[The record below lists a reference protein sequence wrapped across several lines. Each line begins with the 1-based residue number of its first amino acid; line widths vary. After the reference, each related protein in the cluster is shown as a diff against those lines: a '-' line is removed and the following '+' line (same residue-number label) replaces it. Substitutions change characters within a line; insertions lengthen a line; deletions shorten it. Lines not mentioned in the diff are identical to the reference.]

1 MTFQDFIN
9 NLRFEQVDMILC
21 VLATV
26 LFSVGWFYFFY
37 YFNPIKLTPSEPI
50 TAFPPVSIIISA
62 RNSVLKLEDNIQHW
76 LTQDYP
82 NFEVVIIDDRS
93 SDETAYFLVKTAEKE
108 PLLKYV
114 LLDPDVI
121 KNGSKKL
128 ALTLG
133 IKKAKNNYFLLTD
146 ADCIPSSDQ
155 WLKHMATGFT
165 HKKDIV
171 LGVSPVNT
179 KKSFLGRLTQYE
191 NLLTAMQYLGMSIK
205 GKTYMGVGRNLAYTR
220 GIYDSVGGFSKHHH
234 LPAGDDDLF
243 VQEASNANNTVVCIQ
258 PESYVNTEGPKNWK
272 EYWKQ
277 KMRHLWIG
285 KQYRS
290 DVKTSLAW
298 LPISQLLFW
307 TIIIIWFITGSSW
320 LWPIIPIIVKIV
332 PEWIIFVKKGKL
344 LNMPLAG
351 PYYLFYNIF
360 YSFWYV
366 VISMNA
372 FFKRK
377 IVW

>member
-1 MTFQDFIN
+1 VTFQDFIN

-179 KKSFLGRLTQYE
+179 KKSFLGRLSQYE

-205 GKTYMGVGRNLAYTR
+205 GKPYMGVGRNLAYTR

-243 VQEASNANNTVVCIQ
+243 VQEASNANNTIVCIQ
-258 PESYVNTEGPKNWK
+258 PESYVNTVGPKNWK

>member
-179 KKSFLGRLTQYE
+179 KKSFLGRLSQYE

-205 GKTYMGVGRNLAYTR
+205 GKPYMGVGRNLAYTR

-258 PESYVNTEGPKNWK
+258 PKSYVNTEGPKNWK

>member
-179 KKSFLGRLTQYE
+179 KKSFLGRLSQYE

-205 GKTYMGVGRNLAYTR
+205 GKPYMGVGRNLAYTR

-243 VQEASNANNTVVCIQ
+243 VQEASNANNTIVCIQ

-290 DVKTSLAW
+290 DVKISLAW

>member
-1 MTFQDFIN
+1 VTFQDFIN
-9 NLRFEQVDMILC
+9 NLRFEQVDLILC

-133 IKKAKNNYFLLTD
+133 IKKAKNNHFLLTD

-165 HKKDIV
+165 QKKDIV
-171 LGVSPVNT
+171 LGVSPVMT

-191 NLLTAMQYLGMSIK
+191 NLFTAMQYSGMAIK
-205 GKTYMGVGRNLAYTR
+205 GKPYMGVGRNLAYTR

-243 VQEASNANNTVVCIQ
+243 VQEASNAKNTLVCIQ
-258 PESYVNTEGPKNWK
+258 PESFVNTEGPKNWK

-285 KQYRS
+285 KQYRN
-290 DVKTSLAW
+290 DVKNRLAW
-298 LPISQLLFW
+298 LPISLLLFW

-320 LWPIIPIIVKIV
+320 LWPIIPILVKIV

>member
-21 VLATV
+21 ILATV

-179 KKSFLGRLTQYE
+179 KKSFLGRLSQYE

-205 GKTYMGVGRNLAYTR
+205 GKPYMGVGRNLAYTR

-243 VQEASNANNTVVCIQ
+243 VQEVSNSNNTVVCIQ

-332 PEWIIFVKKGKL
+332 PEWVIFVKKGKL

>member
-93 SDETAYFLVKTAEKE
+93 SDETAYFLVKTAERE

-205 GKTYMGVGRNLAYTR
+205 GKPYMGVGRNLAYTR

-243 VQEASNANNTVVCIQ
+243 VQEASNANNTVVSIQ

>member
-179 KKSFLGRLTQYE
+179 KKSFLGRLSQYE

-205 GKTYMGVGRNLAYTR
+205 GKPYMGVGRNLAYTR

-243 VQEASNANNTVVCIQ
+243 VQEASNANNTVVSIQ

>member
-205 GKTYMGVGRNLAYTR
+205 GKPYMGVGRNLAYTR

>member
-62 RNSVLKLEDNIQHW
+62 RNSVLKLENNIQHW

-93 SDETAYFLVKTAEKE
+93 SDETAFFLVKTAEKE

-146 ADCIPSSDQ
+146 ADCIPNSDQ

-165 HKKDIV
+165 NKKDIV

-205 GKTYMGVGRNLAYTR
+205 GKPYMGVGRNLAYTR

-243 VQEASNANNTVVCIQ
+243 VQEVSNSNNTVVCIQ

-332 PEWIIFVKKGKL
+332 PEWVIFVKKGKL

-351 PYYLFYNIF
+351 PYYLFYNVF

>member
-179 KKSFLGRLTQYE
+179 KKSFLGRLSQYE

-205 GKTYMGVGRNLAYTR
+205 GKPYMGVGRNLAYTR

-243 VQEASNANNTVVCIQ
+243 VQEASNANNTIVCIQ
-258 PESYVNTEGPKNWK
+258 PESYVNTVGPKNWK